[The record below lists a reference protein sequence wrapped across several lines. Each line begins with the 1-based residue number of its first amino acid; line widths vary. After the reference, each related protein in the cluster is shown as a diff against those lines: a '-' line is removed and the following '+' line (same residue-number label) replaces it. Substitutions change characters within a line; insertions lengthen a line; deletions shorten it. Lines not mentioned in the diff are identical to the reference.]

1 MYTITGYAAWEGER
15 ERERGGVKGNKL
27 MGLFFNQLIK

>member
-15 ERERGGVKGNKL
+15 ERGEGVKGNKL